1 MDRKQN
7 VLIIHNYYKI
17 PGGEDTVAANEKRLL
32 EEHGHHVAFYSR
44 SNQEL
49 DMLPFWKKL
58 LLPLSFFFSL
68 RTYRDVKRLIREEQ
82 IDIVHVHNTLS
93 LISPSVY
100 YAAFVCKV
108 PVVQTVHNFR
118 LLCPAATFVREGKI
132 CEDCVQKGLGC
143 AVRHSCYRGSK
154 IQTLVSAGILKLN
167 RMLGTYRR
175 LFYICLTDF
184 NKEKLL
190 LLNRKGKGRCVVKEE
205 RIFVKPNFVWEPET
219 GTVQKKAQYIYIGR
233 LDILKG
239 IRVLLKAWK
248 EIPDVKLLICGS
260 GTEKEW
266 IEQYIQENR
275 MSQVRMMGQLPH
287 EEVLQ
292 LLAESQGLV
301 MPALWYEGQPM
312 VILESYAAGT
322 PVLAS
327 NLGNAG
333 AMVVPGETGLRF
345 APGDAEDLRRV
356 VREAWKINCWQTK
369 EIYEN
374 LYSPEKNYEMLKL
387 IYDYVGEQYEYS
399 RETGS

>member
-1 MDRKQN
+1 M
-7 VLIIHNYYKI
+7 
-17 PGGEDTVAANEKRLL
+17 E
-32 EEHGHHVAFYSR
+32 
-44 SNQEL
+44 
-49 DMLPFWKKL
+49 
-58 LLPLSFFFSL
+58 
-68 RTYRDVKRLIREEQ
+68 
-82 IDIVHVHNTLS
+82 
-93 LISPSVY
+93 
-100 YAAFVCKV
+100 
-108 PVVQTVHNFR
+108 
-118 LLCPAATFVREGKI
+118 
-132 CEDCVQKGLGC
+132 
-143 AVRHSCYRGSK
+143 
-154 IQTLVSAGILKLN
+154 
-167 RMLGTYRR
+167 
-175 LFYICLTDF
+175 
-184 NKEKLL
+184 
-190 LLNRKGKGRCVVKEE
+190 
-205 RIFVKPNFVWEPET
+205 
-219 GTVQKKAQYIYIGR
+219 QKKAQYIYIGR

-312 VILESYAAGT
+312 AILESYAAGT